1 MSALFKT
8 TLLDRKNRNP
18 HDTQDGGIAHSS
30 LPSILHSQFTTR
42 RFCMVAEHK
51 NSITGAQQCLVD
63 LATTVSTAQRVLIRR
78 YLENAIEKPE
88 RRKVR
93 ATNAHFA
100 SLMSDPSA
108 AALLVTAG
116 WQGSS
121 DDAFEVFRPDLL
133 QHVLAAIDAAAHCR
147 RSLLTLPQDLLC
159 SVLGLLDSDS
169 VCTMR
174 RVCKTAKDVAS
185 RGALWRPFCSPR
197 HWPLSAIP
205 EKLDGLWFRVARLES
220 LWARLEA
227 RSQPALRFSLNR
239 GCALADVLAVVPT
252 AQLLAMPLDVLAS
265 LLVHDGQLPSPGE
278 RLGLFFGGA
287 RLLPIAEMLAEMP
300 REARDAASLSP
311 PRLPLTD
318 RVGFGMQLV
327 CDENGAVVF
336 ESGFNSIRK
345 ARSWAA
351 FLELVLQDTV

>member
-1 MSALFKT
+1 
-8 TLLDRKNRNP
+8 
-18 HDTQDGGIAHSS
+18 
-30 LPSILHSQFTTR
+30 
-42 RFCMVAEHK
+42 MVAEHA
-51 NSITGAQQCLVD
+51 SLTEAQRSLVD
-63 LATTVSTAQRVLIRR
+63 LATTVSAAQRVLIRR

-116 WQGSS
+116 WQGSN
-121 DDAFEVFRPDLL
+121 DDAFEVFRPELL

-147 RSLLTLPQDLLC
+147 RSLLTLPQDILC
-159 SVLGLLDSDS
+159 SLLGLLDSGS

-174 RVCKTAKDVAS
+174 RVCKSAKDVAS
-185 RGALWRPFCSPR
+185 RGTLWRPFCSPR
-197 HWPLSAIP
+197 HWPLSANVP
-205 EKLDGLWFRVARLES
+205 EKLDGLWFRVARMES
-220 LWARLEA
+220 CWARLEA

-239 GCALADVLAVVPT
+239 GCALADMLAAVPI

-287 RLLPIAEMLAEMP
+287 RLLPIAEMLAEMLAEMP